1 MYPVSK
7 LHSLFF
13 ILMPS
18 SREFAGGPGVRT
30 LCFHCL
36 EGGFNPWLWG
46 AGRYAGAQGDVGR
59 SPGPRPRGAQAPPG
73 KAQLPAAPARSRGR
87 RARAPEGTA
96 CRAPGRRAAG
106 AVRAAAPAGH
116 HLPAQAAAFVHPGR
130 AVGAG
135 AAARGQRQ
143 RARAGEFRPAPLGP
157 RAGTRPP
164 SSRLPPRPASHFRH
178 LGGPGSPP
186 PPWGP
191 GAAGTSQGPPGSL
204 PPARAGAS
212 PVTHL
217 ELSRKPVWGGR
228 GEPPTA
234 SETPP
239 AGRCFKPSEAA
250 GRFHLPTSCAEWVL
264 GAPFTLRRSPNGAW
278 DR

>member
-1 MYPVSK
+1 
-7 LHSLFF
+7 
-13 ILMPS
+13 MPS

-73 KAQLPAAPARSRGR
+73 KAQLPAAPARSHGR

-164 SSRLPPRPASHFRH
+164 SSRLPPETRQPLQTPR
-178 LGGPGSPP
+178 GPGKSTSPLGARSGWDLP
-186 PPWGP
+186 RATWLPSTRAGWRLTCDPP
-191 GAAGTSQGPPGSL
+191 GAEQEAGLGRPRGTPDRFRNTSRWQ
-204 PPARAGAS
+204 
-212 PVTHL
+212 
-217 ELSRKPVWGGR
+217 
-228 GEPPTA
+228 
-234 SETPP
+234 
-239 AGRCFKPSEAA
+239 
-250 GRFHLPTSCAEWVL
+250 VL
-264 GAPFTLRRSPNGAW
+264 
-278 DR
+278 

>member
-96 CRAPGRRAAG
+96 CRTPKKKNKKQKTIPGWG
-106 AVRAAAPAGH
+106 TKV
-116 HLPAQAAAFVHPGR
+116 LQAHSV
-130 AVGAG
+130 
-135 AAARGQRQ
+135 
-143 RARAGEFRPAPLGP
+143 
-157 RAGTRPP
+157 TKKSKKSP
-164 SSRLPPRPASHFRH
+164 SF
-178 LGGPGSPP
+178 
-186 PPWGP
+186 
-191 GAAGTSQGPPGSL
+191 
-204 PPARAGAS
+204 
-212 PVTHL
+212 
-217 ELSRKPVWGGR
+217 
-228 GEPPTA
+228 
-234 SETPP
+234 
-239 AGRCFKPSEAA
+239 
-250 GRFHLPTSCAEWVL
+250 
-264 GAPFTLRRSPNGAW
+264 
-278 DR
+278 D